1 LKGEGAKA
9 MTEETK
15 EQEIEIKAIELPGSL
30 SVRDL
35 AEAMEASPIE
45 VIKTLMANGVMANIN
60 QQIDF
65 DAAAVVASEMG
76 YEATLETVDKLEAE
90 DAGEI
95 PLWRRLIA
103 SEDEKALVPR
113 APVVTILGHVDH
125 GKTTLLDAIRQA
137 SVVETEAGGIT
148 QHVSAYQAIHND
160 RLISFLDTP
169 GHAAF
174 TAMRSRGAQ
183 GADLVILVVAADD
196 GVMPQTKEALAHA
209 RAAKVPIV
217 VALNKID
224 KDNANPDLV
233 KQQLADNGL
242 IPDDW
247 DGDTI
252 VVPVSAKQKT
262 GLEDLLEAILL
273 VADSIEI
280 LANPEGQVIG
290 SVIEAE
296 RDASRGVVATLL
308 VQNGTLKM
316 GDTLVLGTTYGKLRA
331 MFDFHGQKIE
341 EAGPSTPVSVLGLK
355 DVPDAGDPF
364 RVVDS
369 EKDARTIVAER
380 KDKAKADKAS
390 SAPPLTLESM
400 FAAFKAGEVRELRLI
415 VKADVQGSL
424 EPIVSSLEEMS
435 LSDKEGE
442 IGVNILHAGTG
453 NIGENDI
460 TLAAASR
467 AIVMGFNVESDEA
480 AKRMAERDG
489 VSIRRYDIIYR
500 LTEDVEKALKGML
513 EPEEKEIVTGKAE
526 VRAIFKSSKLGK
538 IAGCMVVE
546 GEVRRKSFVR
556 VIRNKKTIHTGE
568 LSSLKQE
575 KNDAKQV
582 REGFECGINLK
593 DYDDIQEGDVLEAFV
608 RELVYV
614 E

>member
-1 LKGEGAKA
+1 
-9 MTEETK
+9 
-15 EQEIEIKAIELPGSL
+15 
-30 SVRDL
+30 
-35 AEAMEASPIE
+35 
-45 VIKTLMANGVMANIN
+45 
-60 QQIDF
+60 
-65 DAAAVVASEMG
+65 
-76 YEATLETVDKLEAE
+76 
-90 DAGEI
+90 
-95 PLWRRLIA
+95 
-103 SEDEKALVPR
+103 
-113 APVVTILGHVDH
+113 
-125 GKTTLLDAIRQA
+125 
-137 SVVETEAGGIT
+137 
-148 QHVSAYQAIHND
+148 
-160 RLISFLDTP
+160 
-169 GHAAF
+169 
-174 TAMRSRGAQ
+174 
-183 GADLVILVVAADD
+183 
-196 GVMPQTKEALAHA
+196 
-209 RAAKVPIV
+209 
-217 VALNKID
+217 
-224 KDNANPDLV
+224 
-233 KQQLADNGL
+233 
-242 IPDDW
+242 
-247 DGDTI
+247 
-252 VVPVSAKQKT
+252 
-262 GLEDLLEAILL
+262 
-273 VADSIEI
+273 
-280 LANPEGQVIG
+280 
-290 SVIEAE
+290 
-296 RDASRGVVATLL
+296 
-308 VQNGTLKM
+308 
-316 GDTLVLGTTYGKLRA
+316 
-331 MFDFHGQKIE
+331 MFDFHGQKVE

-380 KDKAKADKAS
+380 KDKAKAEKAS
-390 SAPPLTLESM
+390 SSPPLTLESM
-400 FAAFKAGEVRELRLI
+400 FEAFKAGEVRELRLI

-435 LSDKEGE
+435 LSDKEGD

-467 AIVMGFNVESDEA
+467 AIVMGFNVESDAA

-568 LSSLKQE
+568 ISSLKQE

-593 DYDDIQEGDVLEAFV
+593 DFDDIKEGDVLEAFV